1 MQALKLPASGGWQ
14 WLAQGYALFRRQPA
28 LIGLMVMSYWMSL
41 IFCNILPFIGPLVAS
56 LVMPGLSVGV
66 MTACRNVD
74 RNLPVSM
81 GLFIQPLKDNPRPLM
96 TLGGIYL
103 ICTLVAL
110 ALAAV
115 VDGGVLLQAITAGST
130 LDEATV
136 EESNIVMA
144 AQFVLLLMAPVLM
157 AYWYA
162 PALVAWHQLSIS
174 KALFFS
180 FIACLRNWR
189 AFLVYGLGL
198 VAVGAILPGV
208 LIGLVGG
215 LFPGA
220 AGFITSLL
228 TLPLLMVLAPT
239 VFASFYISYRD
250 VFVARE
256 HISEHA

>member
-1 MQALKLPASGGWQ
+1 MQALTLPAAAGWQ

-41 IFCNILPFIGPLVAS
+41 LLCNILPFIGPLVAS

-74 RNLPVSM
+74 RDLPVSM
-81 GLFIQPLKDNPRPLM
+81 ALFIQPLKENPRPLIW
-96 TLGGIYL
+96 LGGIYL
-103 ICTLVAL
+103 ICTLVVL
-110 ALAAV
+110 SLTAV
-115 VDGGVLLQAITAGST
+115 VDGGVLLQALTAGT
-130 LDEATV
+130 QLDEAGL
-136 EESNIVMA
+136 EESRIVLA
-144 AQFVLLLMAPVLM
+144 AQFALLLMAPVLM

-162 PALVAWHQLSIS
+162 PALVAWHQLSVG

-198 VAVGAILPGV
+198 MGVAAILPGV
-208 LIGLVGG
+208 VIGLVGS
-215 LFPGA
+215 LIPGA